1 MKFLDTDNN
10 KKISIGNGTLDDH
23 GDLERIGNSMPRF
36 QYGLNLDFKWN
47 GIGLSV
53 FLQGV
58 GKRDWYPSGGS
69 DFFWGNYSRAYV
81 AYALQTQSM
90 ANTAQIDK
98 STENWVMTNAADDPY
113 WPRRGYA
120 QAASSNA
127 VGQLTFPNDRYLQNA
142 AYIRL
147 KNLTIDYT
155 FPRKLLKKAKID
167 QLKVYLTGENLLTWS
182 PIFEH
187 TSMFDPEVIMGGDSD
202 FHDATTANGYSY
214 PMLRSFTFGI
224 NLTF

>member
-1 MKFLDTDNN
+1 
-10 KKISIGNGTLDDH
+10 
-23 GDLERIGNSMPRF
+23 MPRF

-58 GKRDWYPSGGS
+58 GKRDWYPAGGS

-81 AYALQTQSM
+81 AYALKSQSM
-90 ANTAQIDK
+90 DNTAQIDK

-113 WPRRGYA
+113 WPRRGYS
-120 QAASSNA
+120 QAASGNA

-147 KNLTIDYT
+147 KNLTLDYS
-155 FPRKLLKKAKID
+155 FPKKLLKKAKID

-182 PIFEH
+182 PIFEN
-187 TSMFDPEVIMGGDSD
+187 TAMFDPEVIMGGDSD
-202 FHDATTANGYSY
+202 FHDATAANGYSY